1 MLKFIQKWFDRKV
14 HESWNRASS
23 TSLIKDDTWSNSAK
37 LASSTAV
44 RRNLD
49 RDPTLQ
55 FKMHRAENGWVV
67 EMFGYDEKA
76 DRSYSR
82 LTLISD
88 GADFDTELSHI
99 VTMQALRGNS

>member
-14 HESWNRASS
+14 RESRDRASS
-23 TSLIKDDTWSNSAK
+23 PSLLVEDTWSNSAK
-37 LASSTAV
+37 LSSSTAV
-44 RRNLD
+44 RRSLD

-67 EMFGYDEKA
+67 EMFGYDEKT
-76 DRSYSR
+76 DRNYSR
-82 LTLISD
+82 LTLILD

-99 VTMQALRGNS
+99 VTMQALRSNS

>member
-1 MLKFIQKWFDRKV
+1 MLTFIQKWFDRKV
-14 HESWNRASS
+14 RESWNRASS
-23 TSLIKDDTWSNSAK
+23 INLVEDTWNKSAK
-37 LASSTAV
+37 LSSSTTLQ
-44 RRNLD
+44 RNLD

-67 EMFGYDEKA
+67 EMFGYDEKT

-99 VTMQALRGNS
+99 VTMQALRSNS